1 MVEVGSTAV
10 VKAILM
16 DNAKLKMEL
25 QESQG
30 SVSKLKAMLKQS
42 RLRIKEL
49 EAEKYERKVEEEIE
63 KELIQFQVKIPSKT
77 AVKQENIDSNLLLTD
92 PVPSQGNDVVSEL
105 DSFINRMNKTNKA
118 EKLQE
123 EELLAEDLQ
132 VRETVEATFTFN
144 RDNIIK
150 TEKEIETSS
159 SAKSKPQK
167 FVKDLDKNWPWLI
180 QM

>member
-30 SVSKLKAMLKQS
+30 SVSKLKAMLRQS

-63 KELIQFQVKIPSKT
+63 KKLIQFQVKKI
-77 AVKQENIDSNLLLTD
+77 
-92 PVPSQGNDVVSEL
+92 
-105 DSFINRMNKTNKA
+105 
-118 EKLQE
+118 
-123 EELLAEDLQ
+123 
-132 VRETVEATFTFN
+132 
-144 RDNIIK
+144 
-150 TEKEIETSS
+150 
-159 SAKSKPQK
+159 PQK
-167 FVKDLDKNWPWLI
+167 
-180 QM
+180 QQ

>member
-49 EAEKYERKVEEEIE
+49 EAENYERKVEEEIE

-77 AVKQENIDSNLLLTD
+77 AVK
-92 PVPSQGNDVVSEL
+92 
-105 DSFINRMNKTNKA
+105 
-118 EKLQE
+118 
-123 EELLAEDLQ
+123 
-132 VRETVEATFTFN
+132 
-144 RDNIIK
+144 
-150 TEKEIETSS
+150 
-159 SAKSKPQK
+159 
-167 FVKDLDKNWPWLI
+167 
-180 QM
+180 